1 MQDGE
6 PEIESAPSQRRVLGE
21 KTMGIAR
28 LETENA
34 SLRAELASLRAG
46 GAEQVQIAAP
56 ASNIN
61 SSERYEALTT
71 KFNVL
76 AKDHRSLIERHKKCD
91 VRVAMANRKWAE
103 AKEMARQWKA
113 YVEEKQKKLPKTA
126 VERIVVAEQATPTTP
141 ESLPDVQRSDDD
153 QHDVPHDQEATPRP
167 KPKDVATLELHFV
180 NQRQG
185 SGHEPGHIMEHAP
198 GEANAGRSSSKTLRV
213 TSSQTTD
220 GGSDPAGVSSSLNK
234 HDASSDFD
242 PVVVSAR
249 SLKRKRSASIR
260 PMPPPVR
267 IKREENSPDRPI
279 SIKSED
285 FSSPV
290 VGGRT
295 FMLTETSDLDAMTA
309 SGVVPRE
316 PRLGQRAVSEEF
328 ARRQTPTLARK
339 VSSLSDGGA
348 GAEHHDVR
356 GLSDGPG
363 TMDQEY
369 LEKAEGPDP
378 ALRPLSVN
386 ILGRLEPGN
395 PPATSRRRRQRDDE
409 AAAKALML
417 SEDGE
422 SQLAENCAPRSDA
435 GAAPAKSAQNSKKR
449 RLDSLLEE
457 PTPGR
462 ERLVRIHSPDSA
474 ARRRRIP
481 PVPQR
486 VQDVPVPNGVGL
498 NKRAMLA
505 CETALEPASP
515 ATTESLL
522 QVVKAEKSTS
532 ANNQQV
538 MPRPNVQTPHNKTKP
553 ASKPN
558 SLSFKRPPGLEDSP
572 PSTKPEDEPLRL
584 RPLKALWLEDFR
596 ANPRYDDDAFL
607 SRRCL
612 PGCIKP
618 ACCGGTFIQAVQMGG
633 YPGADDTESQVLEQF
648 FGDNWQLI
656 MGAYP
661 KSKRDE
667 LVLEA
672 RAAAFANKF
681 GKHRKAAAERH
692 STPPGFWRTEM
703 PTTQQVAEDRAQAQ
717 VLAGKKVE
725 ERYREAMREGGR
737 WLFRDE

>member
-1 MQDGE
+1 METPRSSPLQASDEYGRVL
-6 PEIESAPSQRRVLGE
+6 QVLGE

-46 GAEQVQIAAP
+46 GAEQVQIAAAS
-56 ASNIN
+56 ASNIT
-61 SSERYEALTT
+61 SSEKYEALTT
-71 KFNVL
+71 KYNIL

-167 KPKDVATLELHFV
+167 KPKDVDTLELHFV

-220 GGSDPAGVSSSLNK
+220 GGSDPAGVSSSPNK
-234 HDASSDFD
+234 HDPSSDFQ
-242 PVVVSAR
+242 PIVVSAR

-279 SIKSED
+279 MIKSED

-290 VGGRT
+290 
-295 FMLTETSDLDAMTA
+295 
-309 SGVVPRE
+309 
-316 PRLGQRAVSEEF
+316 RAVSEEL
-328 ARRQTPTLARK
+328 ALRRDPMLVRR
-339 VSSLSDGGA
+339 VSSLSDGGT
-348 GAEHHDVR
+348 GPEHEGID
-356 GLSDGPG
+356 GLPEVPG
-363 TMDQEY
+363 EADHGGTEEVQR
-369 LEKAEGPDP
+369 PDP
-378 ALRPLSVN
+378 ALRPMSVN
-386 ILGRLEPGN
+386 LPGRFGQGKA
-395 PPATSRRRRQRDDE
+395 PAASRTRKQRDDE

-422 SQLAENCAPRSDA
+422 SQLVQECVLRNDTTD
-435 GAAPAKSAQNSKKR
+435 APARPQNSKKL
-449 RLDSLLEE
+449 RLNSLLEE
-457 PTPGR
+457 PAPGR
-462 ERLVRIHSPDSA
+462 ERFVRSHSPDSA
-474 ARRRRIP
+474 ARRRRVP

-486 VQDVPVPNGVGL
+486 VRDVPVPNGTGL
-498 NKRAMLA
+498 NKRAVLLS
-505 CETALEPASP
+505 ETALKPASP
-515 ATTESLL
+515 APTKSPL
-522 QVVKAEKSTS
+522 QVVKVEKSARATDR
-532 ANNQQV
+532 QG
-538 MPRPNVQTPHNKTKP
+538 MPRANIQTPHDKTTP
-553 ASKPN
+553 GAKPN
-558 SLSFKRPPGLEDSP
+558 SLSFKRPLGLEDSP
-572 PSTKPEDEPLRL
+572 PLAKPENEPLRL
-584 RPLKALWLEDFR
+584 RPLKALRLEDFR
-596 ANPRYDDDAFL
+596 ANPRYDDEAFL
-607 SRRCL
+607 PRRCL
-612 PGCIKP
+612 PGCMKP
-618 ACCGGTFIQAVQMGG
+618 NCCGGTFLNAVQMGN